1 MADLAFISGFLNESG
16 VEGKRQT
23 RAYVPARPHN
33 FTGAKRQ
40 NPHLFTAIGASGI
53 TIATGV
59 DLGQTSAA
67 ELAAYGL
74 EPALGLRLS
83 PWLGL
88 KRKAAIEKLAAMPLT
103 ISEDF
108 AASLDHAV
116 HGGYLARH
124 VRPAFERASG
134 ASFDSLPR
142 QAQAVIF
149 SCCYQKGCGGVARDW
164 PRLWSCLI
172 RQDWQAAS
180 RELLTGFRQYVGRR
194 RKEGLLLATLGR
206 T

>member
-1 MADLAFISGFLNESG
+1 MADMAFISGFLNESG
-16 VEGKRQT
+16 VEGRRQT

-40 NPHLFTAIGASGI
+40 SPRQFTAIGASGV

-74 EPALGLRLS
+74 EPGLGLRLA

-88 KRKAAIEKLAAMPLT
+88 KRQAAIDKLARMPLT
-103 ISEDF
+103 ISGDL
-108 AASLDHAV
+108 AARLDRAV
-116 HGGYLARH
+116 HEGYLRRH
-124 VRPAFERASG
+124 VRPAFEKASG

-142 QAQAVIF
+142 EAQAVIF
-149 SCCYQKGCGGVARDW
+149 SCCFQKGCRGVASDW
-164 PRLWSCLI
+164 PILWGSLI

-180 RELLTGFRQYVGRR
+180 HELLTGFRQYVGRR
-194 RKEGLLLATLGR
+194 RKEGLLLARLGA
-206 T
+206 